1 MENVAKTKKKYPFG
15 FYVCALSFTL
25 ERMAFYSSKW
35 LLGVF
40 IVATAAKGGLG
51 LDAAEGAKMTAN
63 LVAFT
68 YLTPIA
74 GGFLA
79 DRWISPRLSV
89 VLGTILMGLGYACGW
104 QSAVQSSPAL
114 VWAMIALVSIGT
126 GLFKG
131 NVSGINGKLFDDPDQ
146 LDSAFS
152 VQYSFVNVG
161 SFIGTT
167 FVSFI
172 AYGLGFGT
180 TFLICAI
187 LLFADAAWLIIGGK
201 MGFGEVGKKP
211 FKAGEVKETSSK
223 KQSNDAPLTGKE
235 KQRIAAI
242 VLVTVFSIIFWV
254 VWYLT
259 YMPVLYHCG
268 PDFDTANKANWMIGN
283 FAVPSSWFDSLNA
296 LCCIALGPVLA
307 AYWTKRANS
316 PKGDLSM
323 FKKTALGM
331 ILLGL
336 SFAVMATAEIVRGG
350 NQANLMWIVMVG
362 ILMSIG
368 EMVFSPL
375 GNSFISKFSPAK
387 VLGLMMGVWPF
398 AIFIAGKAYGYLY
411 EFLGNY
417 SFAPAYAIV
426 GAIVIVC
433 GVVLWSLD
441 KKLNALVEDEDS
453 NANALNA

>member
-1 MENVAKTKKKYPFG
+1 MENTVKTKKKYPFG

-40 IVATAAKGGLG
+40 IVASVAKGGLG
-51 LDAAEGAKMTAN
+51 LDAAEGAKMSAN

-68 YLTPIA
+68 YLTPIF
-74 GGFLA
+74 GGWIA
-79 DRWISPRLSV
+79 DRWVSPRLCV
-89 VLGTILMGLGYACGW
+89 VLGTILMGLGYVCGW
-104 QSAVQSSPAL
+104 QSAVQGSPAL
-114 VWAMIALVSIGT
+114 VWGMIALVSIGT

-152 VQYSFVNVG
+152 VQYSFVNTG

-167 FVSFI
+167 VVAYI

-180 TFLICAI
+180 TFLICAA
-187 LLFADAAWLIIGGK
+187 LLFLDALWLMFGGK
-201 MGFGEVGKKP
+201 ATWGEVGKKP
-211 FKAGEVKETSSK
+211 FKAGEAKESSVKKEEDNK
-223 KQSNDAPLTGKE
+223 PLTILE
-235 KQRIAAI
+235 KKRIAAI
-242 VLVTVFSIIFWV
+242 VLVTVFSTIFWV

-259 YMPVLYHCG
+259 YMPVLYHWG
-268 PDFDTANKANWMIGN
+268 PDFDTANKAKWVIGN
-283 FAVPSSWFDSLNA
+283 FAVPSAWFDSLNA

-336 SFAVMATAEIVRGG
+336 AFVVMALAEVVRGDG
-350 NQANLMWIVMVG
+350 QANLMWIIMVG
-362 ILMSIG
+362 ILISIG

-398 AIFIAGKAYGYLY
+398 AIFIAGKSYGYLY
-411 EFLGNY
+411 EFLSGY
-417 SFAPAYAIV
+417 SFAPAYGIV
-426 GAIVIVC
+426 AAIVIVC
-433 GVVLWSLD
+433 GVILWSMD
-441 KKLNALVEDEDS
+441 KKLNTLLQDEEEDK
-453 NANALNA
+453 ALNA

>member
-1 MENVAKTKKKYPFG
+1 MENAVKTKKKYPFG

-40 IVATAAKGGLG
+40 IVAAVADGGLG
-51 LDAAEGAKMTAN
+51 LDSVTGAKMGAN

-74 GGFLA
+74 GGWIA
-79 DRWISPRLSV
+79 DKWLSPRLCV
-89 VLGTILMGLGYACGW
+89 ILGAVLMGLGYVCGW
-104 QSAVQSSPAL
+104 QSSVQNSLTL

-126 GLFKG
+126 GFFKG
-131 NVSGINGKLFDDPDQ
+131 NVSGINGLLFDDPEQ
-146 LDSAFS
+146 LDSAFTL
-152 VQYSFVNVG
+152 QYSFVNAG

-167 FVSFI
+167 IVAFI
-172 AYGLGFGT
+172 VAKFGYGI
-180 TFLICAI
+180 TFLVCGG
-187 LLFADAAWLIIGGK
+187 LLFLDALWLMIGGK
-201 MGFGEVGKKP
+201 AAWGEVGKKP
-211 FKAGEVKETSSK
+211 FKADKAEEVKEKVEEDKT
-223 KQSNDAPLTGKE
+223 PLTLIE
-235 KQRIAAI
+235 KKRVAAI
-242 VLVTVFSIIFWV
+242 VLVTVFSIVFWI

-259 YMPVLYHCG
+259 YMPVLYHWG
-268 PDFDTANKANWMIGN
+268 PDVETANKANWVIGN
-283 FAVPSSWFDSLNA
+283 FTVPSAWFDSLNA

-307 AYWTKRANS
+307 GYWAKRANS

-336 SFAVMATAEIVRGG
+336 AFVVMALAEVVRGEG
-350 NQANLMWIVMVG
+350 QANLMWIVMVG
-362 ILMSIG
+362 ILMSVG

-375 GNSFISKFSPAK
+375 GNSFIAKFSPAK

-411 EFLGNY
+411 EVLSGF
-417 SFAPAYAIV
+417 SFAPAYFAV
-426 GAIVIVC
+426 AAVVIVC
-433 GVVLWSLD
+433 GVVLWSMD
-441 KKLNALVEDEDS
+441 KKLNTLVQDEDEQE
-453 NANALNA
+453 ALNA

>member
-1 MENVAKTKKKYPFG
+1 MEKAVKTKKKYPFG
-15 FYVCALSFTL
+15 FYVCALSFTI

-35 LLGVF
+35 LIGVF
-40 IVATAAKGGLG
+40 IVAAVAKGGLG
-51 LDAAEGAKMTAN
+51 LDAAEGAKMGAN

-68 YLTPIA
+68 YLTPII
-74 GGFLA
+74 GGWIA
-79 DRWISPRLSV
+79 DRWVSPRLCV
-89 VLGTILMGLGYACGW
+89 VLGAVLMGAGYVFGW
-104 QSAVQSSPAL
+104 QSALQGSPAL
-114 VWAMIALVSIGT
+114 VWVMIALVSIGT

-131 NVSGINGKLFDDPDQ
+131 NVSAINGKLFEDKEQ

-152 VQYSFVNVG
+152 VQYSFVNIG

-167 FVSFI
+167 VVSFI

-180 TFLICAI
+180 TFLICAG
-187 LLFADAAWLIIGGK
+187 LLFLDAVWLLVGGN
-201 MGFGEVGKKP
+201 MAFGEVGKKP
-211 FKAGEVKETSSK
+211 FKAGEVKESSTK
-223 KQSNDAPLTGKE
+223 KSSDAPLTLKE
-235 KQRIAAI
+235 KERVAAI
-242 VLVTVFSIIFWV
+242 VLITIFSIVFWV

-259 YMPVLYHCG
+259 YMPVLYHWG

-283 FAVPSSWFDSLNA
+283 FTVPSAWFDSLNA

-307 AYWTKRANS
+307 AYWSKRARS

-336 SFAVMATAEIVRGG
+336 SFVVMALAEVVRGDG
-350 NQANLMWIVMVG
+350 QANLMWIILVG
-362 ILMSIG
+362 VLMSVG

-398 AIFIAGKAYGYLY
+398 AIFISGKTYGYLY
-411 EFLGNY
+411 ELLSGY
-417 SFAPAYAIV
+417 SFAPAYAV
-426 GAIVIVC
+426 VAAIVIAC

-441 KKLNALVEDEDS
+441 KKLSKLVEEEDS
-453 NANALNA
+453 EKALNA

>member
-1 MENVAKTKKKYPFG
+1 MENTVKTKKKYPFG

-35 LLGVF
+35 LIGVF
-40 IVATAAKGGLG
+40 IVASVAKGGLG
-51 LDAAEGAKMTAN
+51 LTDAEGAKMGAN

-68 YLTPIA
+68 YLTPIL
-74 GGFLA
+74 GGYIA
-79 DRWISPRLSV
+79 DRWVSPRLCV
-89 VLGTILMGLGYACGW
+89 VLGAVLMGLGYVCGW
-104 QSAVQSSPAL
+104 QSATQGSLAL

-152 VQYSFVNVG
+152 VQYSFVNIG

-167 FVSFI
+167 IVAFI
-172 AYGLGFGT
+172 VAKYGYGM
-180 TFLICAI
+180 TFLLCGG
-187 LLFADAAWLIIGGK
+187 LLFLDALWLMFGGK
-201 MGFGEVGKKP
+201 ATWGDVGKKP
-211 FKAGEVKETSSK
+211 FKAGESKETSAK
-223 KQSNDAPLTGKE
+223 KEDNKPLTLLE
-235 KQRIAAI
+235 KKRIAAI
-242 VLVTVFSIIFWV
+242 VLVTIFSIVFWV

-259 YMPVLYHCG
+259 YMPVLYHWG
-268 PDFDTANKANWMIGN
+268 PDVETANKANWVIGN
-283 FAVPSSWFDSLNA
+283 FTVPSAWFDSLNA

-331 ILLGL
+331 ILLGAA
-336 SFAVMATAEIVRGG
+336 FVVMALAEVVRGE

-362 ILMSIG
+362 ILMSVG

-398 AIFIAGKAYGYLY
+398 AIFIAGKSYGYLY
-411 EFLGNY
+411 EFLSGY
-417 SFAPAYAIV
+417 SFAPAYGVVA
-426 GAIVIVC
+426 AIVIAC
-433 GVVLWSLD
+433 GLVLWSMD
-441 KKLNALVEDEDS
+441 KKLNTLVEDEEDE
-453 NANALNA
+453 ALNA

>member
-1 MENVAKTKKKYPFG
+1 MENTVKTKKKYPFG
-15 FYVCALSFTL
+15 FYVCALSFTI

-35 LLGVF
+35 LIAVF
-40 IVATAAKGGLG
+40 IVASVASGGLG
-51 LDAAEGAKMTAN
+51 LDAAEGAKMSAN

-68 YLTPIA
+68 YLTPIV
-74 GGFLA
+74 GGWIA
-79 DRWISPRLSV
+79 DRWLSPRLCV
-89 VLGTILMGLGYACGW
+89 VLGAILMGAGYVCGW
-104 QSAVQSSPAL
+104 QSALQSSPAL
-114 VWAMIALVSIGT
+114 VWGMIALVSIGT

-131 NVSGINGKLFDDPDQ
+131 NVSAINGKLFDDQDQ

-152 VQYSFVNVG
+152 VQYSFVNIG

-167 FVSFI
+167 VVSYI
-172 AYGLGFGT
+172 AYGLGFGA
-180 TFLICAI
+180 TFLICAA
-187 LLFADAAWLIIGGK
+187 LLFLDAAWLLVGGK
-201 MGFGEVGKKP
+201 ASWGDVGKKP
-211 FKAGEVKETSSK
+211 FKAGEVKETSK
-223 KQSNDAPLTGKE
+223 KEESDEPLTGKE

-242 VLVTVFSIIFWV
+242 VLVTIFSIIFWI

-259 YMPVLYHCG
+259 YMPVLYHWG

-296 LCCIALGPVLA
+296 FMCIALGPILA

-336 SFAVMATAEIVRGG
+336 SFVVMAVAEIVRGDG
-350 NQANLMWIVMVG
+350 QANLMWIIMVG
-362 ILMSIG
+362 VLMSIG

-375 GNSFISKFSPAK
+375 GNSFISKFSPKK

-398 AIFIAGKAYGYLY
+398 AVFIAGKSYGYLY
-411 EFLGNY
+411 EFLSGY
-417 SFAPAYAIV
+417 SFAPAYGVVAAV
-426 GAIVIVC
+426 VIIC
-433 GVVLWSLD
+433 GVVLWSMD
-441 KKLNALVEDEDS
+441 GKLSGLVEEDDDEK
-453 NANALNA
+453 NIKQA